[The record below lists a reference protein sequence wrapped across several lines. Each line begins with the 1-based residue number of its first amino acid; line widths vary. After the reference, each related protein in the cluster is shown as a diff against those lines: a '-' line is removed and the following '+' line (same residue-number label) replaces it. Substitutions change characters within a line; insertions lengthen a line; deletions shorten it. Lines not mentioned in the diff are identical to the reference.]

1 MSKTKKSLVLSCLS
15 MLLCVSMLIGATF
28 AWFTDNASTG
38 VNSIQAGTLD
48 IDLQMKDANGN
59 WVTAEGETLDF
70 VKASG
75 AENEAILWEPGCTY
89 ELPEL
94 RLVNNSDLA
103 LKYKILI
110 SGIKGDAELNKAI
123 EWTIQ
128 LDNQDLTIGEEM
140 HWAPAD
146 ADTKAFTISGS
157 MKKDAGN
164 EYQGLSIEG
173 ISIIV
178 VAAQDTVESDSF
190 TNQYDANAK
199 YDDVEIVAEPT
210 NDALAAAISSV
221 EDGGTIVLPAGTY
234 TMPDA
239 KDKAITITGTKETKV
254 SVTPSWSQALSGADL
269 VFDGVTIE
277 GATTNYQ
284 GYTHANS
291 VVFKNCTLTNLQF
304 LFANTVS
311 FENCEL
317 TTDGTEHNIWT
328 YGSKNV
334 SFTDCAFSYSDRAVN
349 VYTDYNQDK
358 VNVTFT
364 RCSFTT
370 TNTASKGAV
379 EINSSAF
386 PNGATVSFVDCTA
399 PANGTMVGIS
409 GWDSTN
415 GATANVTIDGAAAT
429 LTQWAK

>member
-110 SGIKGDAELNKAI
+110 SGIKGDAELNEAI
-123 EWTIQ
+123 EWTIK
-128 LDNQDLTIGEEM
+128 LDDDDLEIGKEM
-140 HWAPAD
+140 HWLPAD
-146 ADTKAFTISGS
+146 DDTKAFTISGH

-164 EYQGLSIEG
+164 EYQGKSIEG
-173 ISIIV
+173 ISITV
-178 VAAQDTVESDSF
+178 VATQDTVESDSF
-190 TNQYDANAK
+190 NNQYDADAE
-199 YDDVEIVAEPT
+199 YPVVVSEPT
-210 NDALAAAISSV
+210 NSAFAAAVSSV
-221 EDGGTIVLPAGTY
+221 KNGGTVVLPAGEY
-234 TMPDA
+234 TVPA
-239 KDKAITITGTKETKV
+239 SASGKELTISGTKETVVKIDTV
-254 SVTPSWSQALSGADL
+254 DTNAGGAD
-269 VFDGVTIE
+269 VTFEGVTINGQKSGNYAGLGN
-277 GATTNYQ
+277 GAKVNFVDCTINDMLTLYNDA
-284 GYTHANS
+284 TF
-291 VVFKNCTLTNLQF
+291 VNCTLNSTN
-304 LFANTVS
+304 
-311 FENCEL
+311 
-317 TTDGTEHNIWT
+317 EHNIWT
-328 YGSKNV
+328 WGALNV
-334 SFTDCAFSYSDRAVN
+334 SFTDCDFTYSDRSVN
-349 VYTDYNQDK
+349 VYSVVNNASAK
-358 VNVTFT
+358 VIFDGCTFT
-364 RCSFTT
+364 TS
-370 TNTASKGAV
+370 NADSKGAV

-386 PNGATVSFVDCTA
+386 PGGATVSFVDCAA
-399 PANGTMVGIS
+399 PAYGTMVGIS
-409 GWDSTN
+409 GWDNTN

-429 LTQWAK
+429 LTQWEK